1 MLCNVYRPL
10 TMGWEEDDWF
20 WEWVGLVSMHRASRV
35 YKLPRLVRQKVLS
48 CYTLYSILKL
58 QYQYLVL
65 PLDQLFTQTP
75 YILVISYPIPMLSTQ
90 AHVSVKTSRQAAQL
104 GKAAAIGFVR
114 TSSSSSSL
122 VGCPAGIRLGA
133 VASIQNHQARLFST
147 TPATQLRDFFPVK
160 ETAHIQTTPPAW
172 PHHGYSFEE
181 MNSVEPAHRPPR
193 GLGDKAAWRIVRL
206 ARYCM
211 DKATG
216 MERSQQVD
224 KKNPT
229 TAIAAS
235 KPLTE
240 SQWVS

>member
-1 MLCNVYRPL
+1 
-10 TMGWEEDDWF
+10 
-20 WEWVGLVSMHRASRV
+20 
-35 YKLPRLVRQKVLS
+35 
-48 CYTLYSILKL
+48 
-58 QYQYLVL
+58 
-65 PLDQLFTQTP
+65 
-75 YILVISYPIPMLSTQ
+75 MLSTQ

-104 GKAAAIGFVR
+104 GKAAAIGLVR

-122 VGCPAGIRLGA
+122 LGCPAGLRLGA

-172 PHHGYSFEE
+172 PHHGYSYEE

-229 TAIAAS
+229 TAIEAS

-240 SQWVS
+240 SQWVSLELHCRISITNADAD